1 MRRLRVGRVVRGWL
15 TRRRVLALVSAAT
28 AVLAVVAVTVTK
40 VARDEQDRQYRHGT
54 IMILTGGTKGIY
66 YTYGVE
72 LAAAVNRRLD
82 GVQAQAMATTASV
95 DNVRQVAR
103 SANVF
108 AFTAADAASAAV
120 DGRAPFTGRVPVRAL
135 ARIYD
140 DYLHLLVRADAP
152 IRSITDL
159 VGRRVSVG
167 SDGSGTE
174 LIAERMLGVA
184 GVNPAAL
191 SVSRLGI
198 NESVAALQR
207 GDIDAFFW
215 SGGLP
220 TAGITELAR
229 DTPVRLV
236 PLGELAAGMH
246 TRWDPAYRAGI
257 IVAGSYQLTGEDA
270 DTSTVAVPDLLVTR
284 ADTDPGL
291 VEEVTRILFEARAEI
306 ADRVPVAYSLD
317 RRSAIATSPIPLHD
331 GALRYYRRTKI

>member
-1 MRRLRVGRVVRGWL
+1 MLTVV
-15 TRRRVLALVSAAT
+15 AAAT
-28 AVLAVVAVTVTK
+28 AVLTGMAITVAA
-40 VARDEQDRQYRHGT
+40 VARDEQDNQYRHGT

-72 LAAAVNRRLD
+72 LAAAVNRRLG

-120 DGRAPFTGRVPVRAL
+120 AGRAPFTHQVPIRAL

-140 DYLHLLVRADAP
+140 DYVHLVVRADAP
-152 IRSITDL
+152 IHTIADL
-159 VGRRVSVG
+159 AGKRVSVG

-174 LIAERMLGVA
+174 LIAERMLAVA
-184 GVNPAAL
+184 GIDPATL
-191 SVSRLGI
+191 STSRLGI
-198 NESVAALQR
+198 NESVVALQ
-207 GDIDAFFW
+207 DSDLDAFFW

-220 TAGITELAR
+220 TTGITELAQQ
-229 DTPVRLV
+229 TPIRLV
-236 PLGELAAGMH
+236 PLGQLAAGLH
-246 TRWDPAYRAGI
+246 AEWDPVYRSGAI
-257 IVAGSYQLTGEDA
+257 LA
-270 DTSTVAVPDLLVTR
+270 DTYPLAGDAVDTPTVAVPDLLITR

-291 VEEVTRILFEARAEI
+291 VEEVTRILFDARAEI
-306 ADRVPVAYSLD
+306 ADRVPVAYALD

-331 GALRYYRRTKI
+331 GALRYYRATKS